1 MKLQEEILKGSI
13 EVFKEKGIKFTM
25 DDLSRN
31 LGMSKRTLYEIVKSK
46 EALLLDAIDDVFD
59 NINKDKRKIYKDRT
73 LNEVERLKSLMA
85 FLPESLDI
93 FDYTRIYEVKR
104 FYPNV
109 YEKIRF
115 RLDEGWEEALELL
128 NNCIEKGLIK
138 PVNILLV
145 KHMIIGCINELLEN
159 DFLYKEN
166 MDYKKTYKEV
176 IDIIFKGIE
185 NN

>member
-1 MKLQEEILKGSI
+1 MRLQEEILKGSI

-46 EALLLDAIDDVFD
+46 ELLLLNAVDDIFD
-59 NINKDKRKIYKDRT
+59 NINKDKRKIYKDKN
-73 LNEVERLKSLMA
+73 LNEIDRLKSLMA

-93 FDYTRIYEVKR
+93 FDYSKIYEVKR
-104 FYPNV
+104 FSPEV
-109 YEKIRF
+109 YEKIRL
-115 RLDEGWEEALELL
+115 RLDEGWEETLELL
-128 NNCIEKGLIK
+128 NNCINKGLIK
-138 PVNILLV
+138 PVNILLI

-166 MDYKKTYKEV
+166 MDYKKAYKEV
-176 IDIIFKGIE
+176 IDIIIKGIE